1 MAGNWKMCKTV
12 DEAMDLVRAL
22 LGRLGTVSNR
32 EVVMAQVGTGL
43 DQVSSE
49 QLLNVVPT
57 ATATARSR
65 KPAWP
70 SR

>member
-1 MAGNWKMCKTV
+1 MAGNCKMCKTV

-22 LGRLGTVSNR
+22 LGGLGTVSNR
-32 EVVMAQVGTGL
+32 EVVVVQVGTGL

-49 QLLNVVPT
+49 QLLNVVAA

-65 KPAWP
+65 KPASP
-70 SR
+70 NR